1 MKQFGI
7 RTTLPAGSPM
17 ALPHL
22 LGPDW
27 ESVRW
32 FDSEQARDVALEEM
46 QRDIVYY
53 RGGDRPSPVFA
64 KIER

>member
-7 RTTLPAGSPM
+7 RTTLPMGNPM
-17 ALPHL
+17 TLPHL

-32 FDSEQARDVALEEM
+32 FDSEQARNQAFDEM

-53 RGGDRPSPVFA
+53 RQGDRPSRILA